1 MRETKTSIKTK
12 HNKKRLIEALE
23 SSLGVVTTACKK
35 AGVCRFT
42 FYEYY
47 NKDESF
53 RESVDSIQD
62 IALDF
67 AESKLLE
74 NIKDKKETSI
84 IFYLKTKG
92 KNRGYIE
99 KQEIDHTTKGDKIS
113 INIPSMTTDELIE
126 RAKAV
131 SKLNDSNTSQE

>member
-53 RESVDSIQD
+53 KESVDSIQD

-84 IFYLKTKG
+84 IFYLKYKG
-92 KNRGYIE
+92 RKRGYGGE
-99 KQEIDHTTKGDKIS
+99 SDNDKQESPQELTINVKYQNDK
-113 INIPSMTTDELIE
+113 EE
-126 RAKAV
+126 
-131 SKLNDSNTSQE
+131 